1 MSFHGVVAQVV
12 KQLDAAAAT
21 TTTDEQSPSLP
32 SEAFAIAVAA
42 TAAAA
47 AALKYRG
54 RAAGVYCRGR
64 CRLLY
69 FKDKTR
75 QDTRNKNKDD
85 FMFEMQLIK
94 LQLTSSLLST
104 ACNTA
109 MKLNQVKLKA
119 RLKKTD
125 KLQSTLNTRPP
136 ANKHKR
142 LSTQSI
148 ANYAAGKHHNIKN

>member
-21 TTTDEQSPSLP
+21 TTTDEQSPLP

-42 TAAAA
+42 TAAA

-136 ANKHKR
+136 ARKQAQTFEH
-142 LSTQSI
+142 SI
-148 ANYAAGKHHNIKN
+148 DRKLCCRETP